1 MKENIFNG
9 HYNDPFD
16 RDPLAEE
23 NIDNYAKEVQDIA
36 TNDKLKE
43 SYNKYFR
50 KRRNGVEELE
60 DDENFKY
67 QHDPRRHMRK
77 VNIGTE
83 PWNYDQSFI
92 WPDYE
97 AESFENDLEQ
107 FRKRPESNTGY
118 LNKKLN
124 QIMQTRWGKEQADK
138 CINNTLFKNR
148 IKKESIQKRFQKSLK
163 EQTKKAKLM
172 EDAWLEKEEGVLEI
186 LVNGNWESVGID
198 KTKKSG
204 WSTSVP
210 GTVFT
215 NKLRAESSGLFKRL
229 EAAGYSEEDNTLRF
243 NSEN

>member
-1 MKENIFNG
+1 MKENIFTG

-16 RDPLAEE
+16 RDPLTEE
-23 NIDNYAKEVQDIA
+23 NIDNYAKEVEEIS

-50 KRRNGVEELE
+50 KRREGVENLE

-67 QHDPRRHMRK
+67 QHNPKRHMRK

-124 QIMQTRWGKEQADK
+124 QIMQTRWGKEQANK
-138 CINNTLFKNR
+138 CIDNTLFKGR
-148 IKKESIQKRFQKSLK
+148 IKKESIQKRFLKSLK
-163 EQTKKAKLM
+163 ENHLKELVGSEGTWGIEVDIAANTKNAIMDFEGGFRPGEEAFQKDTKK
-172 EDAWLEKEEGVLEI
+172 EVLDSPQYNKA
-186 LVNGNWESVGID
+186 V
-198 KTKKSG
+198 KKYG
-204 WSTSVP
+204 QKNV
-210 GTVFT
+210 
-215 NKLRAESSGLFKRL
+215 RII
-229 EAAGYSEEDNTLRF
+229 RF
-243 NSEN
+243 